1 MQLRMGVVQIKYDDN
16 KDIALTIVVPTYN
29 EKLNVRP
36 LVSLLDKALVDI
48 NWEVV
53 FVDDDSPDGTA
64 DEVREL
70 ARTRL
75 DVRVIHRI
83 GRRGLSGA
91 CIEGILSSA
100 APYVAVMDGDLQ
112 HDETVLISMIASFNA
127 DPELNLVIGS
137 RNVEGGSSGN
147 GLSGIRSFGSD
158 MATVMARKLLKI
170 RVQDPM
176 SGFFMIKLESF
187 RGVVGELQRQGF
199 KILTDLL
206 SASRGSWKIKEIPF
220 VFKERQYGQS
230 KMDSAVTLE
239 YFGLI
244 LARLTGGTI
253 SIRFVLFLFVGL
265 TGILVQL
272 LMVGIFLNV
281 MFLSFFY
288 SQILAVILAMTSN
301 FFLNNILTYRDQSL
315 SGKYILF
322 GLLSFYFVC
331 SLGAVA
337 NVAVANLV
345 YNFVPLWILA
355 SFFGSVISSLW
366 NFMSSKWLTWRVR

>member
-1 MQLRMGVVQIKYDDN
+1 MGVVQTKYDDN

-70 ARTRL
+70 AITRL

-170 RVQDPM
+170 QVQDPM

-187 RGVVGELQRQGF
+187 REVVGELQRQGF

-244 LARLTGGTI
+244 LARLTGGAI

-281 MFLSFFY
+281 MFLSFFC

-355 SFFGSVISSLW
+355 SFSGSVISSLW

>member
-1 MQLRMGVVQIKYDDN
+1 MGVVQIKYDDN

-127 DPELNLVIGS
+127 DPKLNLVIGS

-147 GLSGIRSFGSD
+147 GLSGMRSFGSD

-170 RVQDPM
+170 QVKDPM

-187 RGVVGELQRQGF
+187 REVVGELQRQGF

-244 LARLTGGTI
+244 LARLTGGAI

-281 MFLSFFY
+281 MFLSFFC

-345 YNFVPLWILA
+345 YNYVPLWILA
-355 SFFGSVISSLW
+355 SFSGSVISSLW

>member
-1 MQLRMGVVQIKYDDN
+1 MSIKSKISNQL
-16 KDIALTIVVPTYN
+16 ALTIVVPTYN
-29 EKLNVRP
+29 EKANVQP
-36 LVSLLDKALVDI
+36 LIALLDKALTKI
-48 NWEVV
+48 KWEVV

-64 DEVREL
+64 NEVRRI
-70 ARTRL
+70 ARNRSN
-75 DVRVIHRI
+75 VRIIHRM

-100 APYVAVMDGDLQ
+100 APFVAVMDGDLQ
-112 HDETVLISMIASFNA
+112 HDETVLVSMLEAFNTDA
-127 DPELNLVIGS
+127 NLNLVIGS
-137 RNVEGGSSGN
+137 RNVEGGSSGG
-147 GLSGIRSFGSD
+147 GLSKIRSLGSD
-158 MATVMARKLLKI
+158 MATLIARRLLKI
-170 RVQDPM
+170 QVQDPM
-176 SGFFMIKLESF
+176 SGFFMIRLGSF
-187 RGVVGELQRQGF
+187 KEVVGELQRQGF

-206 SASRGSWKIKEIPF
+206 SASRGGWKIKEIPF

-244 LARLTGGTI
+244 LARLTGGAVT
-253 SIRFVLFLFVGL
+253 IRFILFLFVGL
-265 TGILVQL
+265 TGVLVQL
-272 LMVGIFLNV
+272 IMVGVFLNV
-281 MFLSFFY
+281 MALSFFY
-288 SQILAVILAMTSN
+288 SQILAVIVAMTSN

-345 YNFVPLWILA
+345 YSFVPFWILA
-355 SFFGSVISSLW
+355 SFLGSVMSSLW
-366 NFMSSKWLTWRVR
+366 NFMSSKWLTWRIR

>member
-53 FVDDDSPDGTA
+53 FVDDDSPDGT
-64 DEVREL
+64 VREL

-147 GLSGIRSFGSD
+147 GLSGIRSFGSAR
-158 MATVMARKLLKI
+158 ATVMARKLLKI

-187 RGVVGELQRQGF
+187 RDVVGELQRQGF

-244 LARLTGGTI
+244 LARLTGGAI

-272 LMVGIFLNV
+272 LMVGFFLKV
-281 MFLSFFY
+281 MFLSFFC

>member
-147 GLSGIRSFGSD
+147 GLSGIRSFGSN

-187 RGVVGELQRQGF
+187 SDVVGELQRQGF

-206 SASRGSWKIKEIPF
+206 SASRDGWKIKEIPF

-244 LARLTGGTI
+244 LARLTGGAI

>member
-1 MQLRMGVVQIKYDDN
+1 MGVVQTKYDDN

-70 ARTRL
+70 AITRL

-112 HDETVLISMIASFNA
+112 HDETVLISMIASFNT

-147 GLSGIRSFGSD
+147 GLSGMRSFGSNI
-158 MATVMARKLLKI
+158 ATVMARKLLKI
-170 RVQDPM
+170 QVQDPM

-187 RGVVGELQRQGF
+187 REVVGELQKQGF

-206 SASRGSWKIKEIPF
+206 SASRGGWKIKEIPF

-244 LARLTGGTI
+244 LARLTGGAI
-253 SIRFVLFLFVGL
+253 SIRFVLFLFVGC

-272 LMVGIFLNV
+272 LMVGIFLNI
-281 MFLSFFY
+281 MSLSFFY
-288 SQILAVILAMTSN
+288 SQILAVTVAMTSN

-315 SGKYILF
+315 NGKYILF

-331 SLGAVA
+331 SLGAIA

-355 SFFGSVISSLW
+355 SFFGSVVSSLW

>member
-1 MQLRMGVVQIKYDDN
+1 MGVVQIKYDDN

-170 RVQDPM
+170 RVQDPL

-187 RGVVGELQRQGF
+187 RDVVGELQRQGF

-206 SASRGSWKIKEIPF
+206 SASRGGWKIKEIPF
-220 VFKERQYGQS
+220 VFKERKYGQS

-244 LARLTGGTI
+244 LARLTGGAI

>member
-1 MQLRMGVVQIKYDDN
+1 MEINVLSIKSKISNQL
-16 KDIALTIVVPTYN
+16 ALTIVVPTYN
-29 EKLNVRP
+29 EKANVQP
-36 LVSLLDKALVDI
+36 LIALLDKALTKI
-48 NWEVV
+48 KWEVV

-64 DEVREL
+64 NEVRRI
-70 ARTRL
+70 ARNRSN
-75 DVRVIHRI
+75 VRIIHRM

-100 APYVAVMDGDLQ
+100 APFVAVMDGDLQ
-112 HDETVLISMIASFNA
+112 HDETVLVSMLEAFNTDA
-127 DPELNLVIGS
+127 NLNLVIGS
-137 RNVEGGSSGN
+137 RNVEGGSSGG
-147 GLSGIRSFGSD
+147 GLSKIRSLGSD
-158 MATVMARKLLKI
+158 MATLIARRLLKI
-170 RVQDPM
+170 QVQDPM
-176 SGFFMIKLESF
+176 SGFFMIRLGSF
-187 RGVVGELQRQGF
+187 KEVVGELQRQGF

-206 SASRGSWKIKEIPF
+206 SASRGGWKIKEIPF

-244 LARLTGGTI
+244 LARLTGGAVT
-253 SIRFVLFLFVGL
+253 IRFILFLFVGL
-265 TGILVQL
+265 TGVLVQL
-272 LMVGIFLNV
+272 IMVGVFLNV
-281 MFLSFFY
+281 MALSFFY
-288 SQILAVILAMTSN
+288 SQILAVIVAMTSN

-345 YNFVPLWILA
+345 YSFVPFWILA
-355 SFFGSVISSLW
+355 SFLGSVMSSLW
-366 NFMSSKWLTWRVR
+366 NFMSSKWLTWRIR

>member
-100 APYVAVMDGDLQ
+100 ASYVAVMDGDLQ

-187 RGVVGELQRQGF
+187 RDVVGELQRQGF

-244 LARLTGGTI
+244 LARLTGGAI

-355 SFFGSVISSLW
+355 SFSGSAISSLW

>member
-1 MQLRMGVVQIKYDDN
+1 MGVVQIKYDDN

-187 RGVVGELQRQGF
+187 RDVVGELQRQGF

-206 SASRGSWKIKEIPF
+206 SASRDGWKIKEIPF

-244 LARLTGGTI
+244 LARLTGGAI

-315 SGKYILF
+315 SGKYILL

>member
-91 CIEGILSSA
+91 PPEGILSSA

-187 RGVVGELQRQGF
+187 REVVGELQRQGF

-244 LARLTGGTI
+244 LARLTGGAI

-272 LMVGIFLNV
+272 LMVGFFLKV

-355 SFFGSVISSLW
+355 SFFGSVISSIW

>member
-1 MQLRMGVVQIKYDDN
+1 MGVVQIKYDDN

-70 ARTRL
+70 AKTRL

-100 APYVAVMDGDLQ
+100 ASYVAVMDGDLQ

-187 RGVVGELQRQGF
+187 GDVVGELQRQGF

-244 LARLTGGTI
+244 LARLTGGAI

>member
-1 MQLRMGVVQIKYDDN
+1 MGVVQTKYDDN

-70 ARTRL
+70 AITRL

-112 HDETVLISMIASFNA
+112 HDETVLISMIASFNT

-147 GLSGIRSFGSD
+147 GLSGMRSFGSD
-158 MATVMARKLLKI
+158 VATVIARKLLKI
-170 RVQDPM
+170 QVQDPM

-187 RGVVGELQRQGF
+187 REVVGELQRQGF

-244 LARLTGGTI
+244 LARLTGGAI

-281 MFLSFFY
+281 MFLSFFC

-355 SFFGSVISSLW
+355 SFSGSVISSLW

>member
-1 MQLRMGVVQIKYDDN
+1 MGVVQTKYDDN

-53 FVDDDSPDGTA
+53 FVDDNSPDGTA

-112 HDETVLISMIASFNA
+112 HDETVLISMIASFNT

-147 GLSGIRSFGSD
+147 GLSGMRSFGSD
-158 MATVMARKLLKI
+158 VATVIARKLLKI
-170 RVQDPM
+170 QVQDPM

-187 RGVVGELQRQGF
+187 REVVGELQRQGF

-244 LARLTGGTI
+244 LARLTGGAI

-281 MFLSFFY
+281 MFLSFFC

>member
-1 MQLRMGVVQIKYDDN
+1 MGVVQIKYDDN

-147 GLSGIRSFGSD
+147 GLSGIRSFGSN

-187 RGVVGELQRQGF
+187 RDVVGELQRQGF

-206 SASRGSWKIKEIPF
+206 SASRGGWKIKEIPF

-244 LARLTGGTI
+244 LARLTGGAI

>member
-1 MQLRMGVVQIKYDDN
+1 MGVVQIKYDDN

-53 FVDDDSPDGTA
+53 FVDDNSPDGTA

-147 GLSGIRSFGSD
+147 GLSGMRSFGSD
-158 MATVMARKLLKI
+158 VATVIARKLLKI
-170 RVQDPM
+170 QVQDPM

-187 RGVVGELQRQGF
+187 REVVGELQRQGF

-244 LARLTGGTI
+244 LARLTGGAI

-281 MFLSFFY
+281 MFLSFFC

-355 SFFGSVISSLW
+355 SFSGSVISSLW